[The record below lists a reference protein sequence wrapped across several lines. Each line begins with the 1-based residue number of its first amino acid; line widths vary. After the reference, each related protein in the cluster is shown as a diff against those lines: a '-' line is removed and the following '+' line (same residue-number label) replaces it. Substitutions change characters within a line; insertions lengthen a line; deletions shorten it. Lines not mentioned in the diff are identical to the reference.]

1 MRRVKI
7 APSILAADQADLKG
21 EILKVQEAG
30 ADMIHVDVADGHFA
44 PNISMGPDTV
54 RSIRKVTRLPLDV
67 HLMIT
72 DPVKFA
78 GPFVSAGS
86 DVVTVH
92 AESVDEKQV
101 VQLSGLMRQSG
112 RKFGIALKPATPLP
126 HWFKGRLQDID
137 LLLVL
142 SVNPGFPGQA
152 FMPEVLPKLEKAVEI
167 ADSMDLEVEV
177 DGGVDSENT
186 PAIVKAGATVL
197 VAGASIFR
205 RGDVKSALQTIKRAA
220 EKSLEEVSA

>member
-54 RSIRKVTRLPLDV
+54 QSIRKVTRLPLDV

-78 GPFVSAGS
+78 EPFLAAGS

-92 AESVDEKQV
+92 AESIDEKQV
-101 VQLSGLMRQSG
+101 VNLSELVREKG
-112 RKFGIALKPATPLP
+112 RKFGSALKPATPLP
-126 HWFKGRLQDID
+126 HWFKAHLQDID
-137 LLLVL
+137 VLLLL
-142 SVNPGFPGQA
+142 SVNPGFPGQV
-152 FMPEVLPKLEKAVEI
+152 FMPEVLLKVERAVEI
-167 ADSMDLEVEV
+167 ADDMEIDVEV
-177 DGGVDSENT
+177 DGGVNSENA
-186 PAIVKAGATVL
+186 PSIVKAGATVL

-205 RGDVKSALQTIKRAA
+205 KEDVKSALQNIKRAA
-220 EKSLEEVSA
+220 EKSLHEVSA